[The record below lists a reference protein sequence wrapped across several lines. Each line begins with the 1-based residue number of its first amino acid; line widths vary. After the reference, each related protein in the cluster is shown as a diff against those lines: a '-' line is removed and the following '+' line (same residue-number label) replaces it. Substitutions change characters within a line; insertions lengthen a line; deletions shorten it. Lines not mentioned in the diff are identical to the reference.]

1 MCPGSRG
8 LSPSGRSLS
17 GEESHSE
24 SCESDDSDEEHK
36 PLESQSAVDAGSSL
50 SCGAGKICMWHL
62 VKHSLDIPP
71 LHTTISTV

>member
-1 MCPGSRG
+1 MLTCPGSRG

-24 SCESDDSDEEHK
+24 SCESNDSEEEHK
-36 PLESQSAVDAGSSL
+36 PLGSKSAVDAGSSL

-62 VKHSLDIPP
+62 VKRS
-71 LHTTISTV
+71 